1 MCLKMEQKFP
11 SEKGHHSEN
20 LIWNIETLSVWKGVS
35 WIESTRTSGINSK
48 VKNAF
53 DCSGENSRPIFY
65 KIYFWITPSE
75 VEGAPLG
82 TIWIG
87 SAGISQTST
96 TLSKL
101 ILAMPRFFRTLDNPI
116 FSRPTGYPL
125 FGFLCWSSYGGTTYH
140 PIQDFVLIPPNAIGA
155 LEIFPENLKW
165 NIKWQQCSIFSRN
178 IFSHRFCL
186 C

>member
-48 VKNAF
+48 VKNAS

-75 VEGAPLG
+75 VEEA
-82 TIWIG
+82 

-96 TLSKL
+96 TLSKS
-101 ILAMPRFFRTLDNPI
+101 ILAMPRFWELLITPYLVAQQD
-116 FSRPTGYPL
+116 TL

-140 PIQDFVLIPPNAIGA
+140 PIQNFVLIPPNAIVA